1 MNEKNKNVLLWAFIG
16 LVFLL
21 SMAASA
27 GVGYHVRDIKARE
40 DNNNV
45 RTTIQQLKSSVR
57 DLDTQLR
64 TAREELSRGQIA
76 NSQAQGTVE
85 DIARRNEQSKQLI
98 DDSRARLSEIERQ
111 FADIDRAN
119 NLAGA
124 DE

>member
-21 SMAASA
+21 SMAAST